1 MAVADEQHFLEQ
13 RFDLGAEGADEPGEG
28 GEVRGGIAAEGD
40 EGHLLAAGT
49 LDVAAADDAPAVG
62 EEHDLEQHGRRV
74 GGCAGEIILV
84 AGVEPGQVELVIDE
98 VVQRVFEGAGQEL
111 PFEIN
116 GNEARAGV
124 DGFVAGHGSL
134 SKGNSLMTLDIPF
147 GSQQNAAM
155 KRLFLQPR

>member
-1 MAVADEQHFLEQ
+1 LNSGSISAS
-13 RFDLGAEGADEPGEG
+13 EGADEPGEG

-74 GGCAGEIILV
+74 GGCTGEIILV
-84 AGVEPGQVELVIDE
+84 AGVEPGQIELMVDE

-124 DGFVAGHGSL
+124 DCLVPGHGSL

-155 KRLFLQPR
+155 KRLFLQPRWA